1 MGFFDKFFKKEFA
14 GDIDKFLEQQKK
26 QQEKLREGQEKI
38 HEKLEQ
44 GYKSPSA
51 PQKQTSKPYKIQRTQ
66 KVKKPYPAED
76 AAKLQKLNLP
86 VLRAKDDLARILST
100 NVKTLNYLATDSR
113 SHYCRFTIPKR
124 SGDGTRSIFAP
135 KKKLK
140 DVQRKILIEILGK
153 LPVTENAHGFVKKRS
168 ILTNVSPHTGKE
180 IIVKIDLESFFD
192 TVNDRRVYGLLRSF
206 GYGHEI
212 ANMLTKLTT
221 VYDST
226 PQGAPTSPAISNAVT
241 MKLDK
246 RLNGLAKK
254 FLANYTR
261 YADDI
266 TFSGGNEFKARLK
279 SFLLMLWVIIREEGF
294 RINKKKTVLVRKGN
308 RQIVTGLVVNKTPG
322 VSRKERDTLRAI
334 LHNAKHKGGLETQ
347 NRQKVKNFRA
357 HVDGKI
363 EFVKFA
369 NPAQGAKLERQ
380 RAGVSH

>member
-26 QQEKLREGQEKI
+26 QQERLAEGQKEI
-38 HEKLEQ
+38 QQKLEQ
-44 GYKSPSA
+44 GYQSSSA
-51 PQKQTSKPYKIQRTQ
+51 PQKQASKPQKIQKTP
-66 KVKKPYPAED
+66 KVKKTYPAED
-76 AAKLQKLNLP
+76 ATKLQKLNLP
-86 VLRAKDDLARILST
+86 VLREKDDLARILST

-113 SHYCRFTIPKR
+113 SHYCHFRIPKR
-124 SGDGTRSIFAP
+124 SGGDTRLIFAP

-140 DVQRKILIEILGK
+140 DVQRKILREILEK
-153 LPVTENAHGFVKKRS
+153 LPVTENAHGFVKTRS
-168 ILTNVSPHTGKE
+168 ILTNAAPHAGKE
-180 IIVKIDLESFFD
+180 ILVKIDLENFFD

-212 ANMLTKLTT
+212 ANMLTKLIT
-221 VYDST
+221 VYNST

-254 FLANYTR
+254 FFATYTR

-266 TFSGGNEFKARLK
+266 TFSGGNEFKPRLK
-279 SFLLMLWVIIREEGF
+279 TFLPMLWVIIREEGF
-294 RINKKKTVLVRKGN
+294 RINKNKTVMIRKGN

-322 VSRKERDTLRAI
+322 VSRKERDILRAI
-334 LHNAKHKGGLETQ
+334 LHNAKNHGGLETQ

-363 EFVKFA
+363 QFVKFV
-369 NPAQGAKLERQ
+369 NPSQGARLEKQ
-380 RAGVSH
+380 LAGVS